1 MEKNWYILYTR
12 PGREKKVAALLTK
25 RKVTNFHALNH
36 KETESA
42 KGRKMTYVPLFTSY
56 VFVKTISTELERLK
70 QVGQILSIVY
80 WKGRPAIISE
90 NEINLMKVFLAN
102 YANIKLT
109 RSKVVENE
117 VVNSPSYFID
127 GNISAVKNKIMKVN
141 LPSLGFMMSAET
153 ETDSEVGS
161 GISMAGKPLMPQ
173 KLSLTG

>member
-56 VFVKTISTELERLK
+56 VFVKTTSTELERLK
-70 QVGQILSIVY
+70 QVGQVLSIVY
-80 WKGRPAIISE
+80 WKGRPVIISE
-90 NEINLMKVFLAN
+90 NEINSMKVFLSN

-109 RSKVVENE
+109 RSKVVENG

-127 GNISAVKNKIMKVN
+127 GNILAVKNKIMKVN
-141 LPSLGFMMSAET
+141 LPSLGFMMSAEINN
-153 ETDSEVGS
+153 ERIIGREVAFG
-161 GISMAGKPLMPQ
+161 Q
-173 KLSLTG
+173 KVLIMQ